1 MPTDTRVTFYDV
13 QPEDRWPL
21 IAKMAEAAWGKGKRL
36 VIHCANNA
44 IARELDEYLWVF
56 REDAFIP
63 PERIGP
69 NDDTCPDSATIRI
82 VSQATNTGEAD
93 VLVMESPVSL
103 ELARRYATVIDM
115 VDHRDE
121 SGEDK
126 SRQRF
131 KAWRAQGVTPLYKK
145 YP

>member
-1 MPTDTRVTFYDV
+1 MPSDTRVTFYDV

-36 VIHCANNA
+36 VVHCANDA
-44 IARELDEYLWVF
+44 IAGELDEYLWVF

-63 PERIGP
+63 HERVDAAP
-69 NDDTCPDSATIRI
+69 DTRPVAATIRI
-82 VSQATNTGEAD
+82 VSQAAATGDAD
-93 VLVMESPVSL
+93 VLVLESPVSL
-103 ELARRYATVIDM
+103 ECARRYATVIDM

-121 SGEDK
+121 SGEEK
-126 SRQRF
+126 SRERF
-131 KAWRAQGVTPLYKK
+131 KAWRAEGVVPRYQK